1 MKRLNDIEVSR
12 HVAALDGRETMPLPQ
27 DVL

>member
-1 MKRLNDIEVSR
+1 MKRLNDIEGSR
-12 HVAALDGRETMPLPQ
+12 HGAALDGRETMPPPQ